1 MAKSIRSKWKRKMRS
16 VKREKY
22 GKKELEMLK
31 QVRAVAEANKQ
42 QNMETSNLYTVKT
55 SEDMKKDQ
63 QSADMM
69 ETDEKRRNPK
79 TLKDEHGQYPVW
91 MNQRAIAKRRKIA
104 QKQKKAAK
112 KGKKKGK

>member
-31 QVRAVAEANKQ
+31 QVRAAAEASKQ
-42 QNMETSNLYTVKT
+42 QNMETSALFTVKT
-55 SEDMKKDQ
+55 SEDLRKDEQ
-63 QSADMM
+63 NADKM
-69 ETDEKRRNPK
+69 ETDEKHRNPK
-79 TLKDEHGQYPVW
+79 TLRDEHGQYPVW
-91 MNQRAIAKRRKIA
+91 MNQRAIAKRKKIA
-104 QKQKKAAK
+104 QKQKKAK